1 MRWGEVF
8 PAPAMSHNIDLWLL
22 YANTAQQAASG
33 NYKKKQKKNIKANN
47 SRDRN
52 EEWFCYFLLKMSSET
67 HLAELFL

>member
-33 NYKKKQKKNIKANN
+33 NYKKKQKKT
-47 SRDRN
+47 
-52 EEWFCYFLLKMSSET
+52 LKLTIVEIEMKNDSAISCLKCLQK
-67 HLAELFL
+67 HI